1 MTCINGNLYIY
12 VYVIKYLLLL
22 SFLQDAHA
30 FEMLTTLDMS
40 SSQDLVTIPDFTILS
55 SLKILNLKGCTSLEE
70 VHISIE
76 CLTSL
81 VSLNLSG
88 CVNLRSLPDN
98 ICNFRALKSLN
109 VGGCSSL
116 EALPMNLG
124 NIESLT
130 ELNAWGLTTVSN
142 LPNSI
147 LRLGKLVELNLSD
160 KEYLETP
167 LTYVSD
173 STPTGWDVFLSYCS
187 ADTQFTSQLYAAL
200 DRHEIR
206 TSKVDLE
213 LSTGEAI
220 AVPQALWESK
230 IYVVVLSENFVSS
243 DRCLDELKKMVNAP
257 RLVIPVFYKIDASI
271 VEDQTGSLIEVFER
285 LQINFA
291 GEMWKVVSWRR
302 ALGRV
307 AKLSGYHL
315 SESRYFKHLTLMPFR
330 SPLLAF
336 IPLKLLSPL

>member
-1 MTCINGNLYIY
+1 MEISLYIY
-12 VYVIKYLLLL
+12 VYVIKFLLLP
-22 SFLQDAHA
+22 SFLQDAHV
-30 FEMLTTLDMS
+30 FEKLTTLDMS
-40 SSQDLVTIPDFTILS
+40 YSQDLVTISDFTILS

-76 CLTSL
+76 CLTNL

-88 CVNLRSLPDN
+88 GVNLRSLPDN
-98 ICNFRALKSLN
+98 ICNFKALKSLN

-116 EALPMNLG
+116 EALPMDLG

-142 LPNSI
+142 IPNSI
-147 LRLGKLVELNLSD
+147 LRLSKLVELNLSD

-173 STPTGWDVFLSYCS
+173 SFPTGWDVFLSYCS

-206 TSKVDLE
+206 TYRADLD
-213 LSTGEAI
+213 LSTGEAT
-220 AVPQALWESK
+220 AVPQAIWESK
-230 IYVVVLSENFVSS
+230 IYVVVLSEKYVSS
-243 DRCLDELKKMVNAP
+243 DRCLNELKKIVDVT

-285 LQINFA
+285 LRIKFA
-291 GEMWKVVSWRR
+291 GEMWKVDSWHR

-315 SESRYFKHLTLMPFR
+315 SENRLFK
-330 SPLLAF
+330 PLLAF
-336 IPLKLLSPL
+336 IP